1 MDLSEKITYCR
12 RRSGLSQEGLA
23 EKLGVSRQ
31 AVSKWETGEAQ
42 PEIAKLKQLSD
53 VFGVSADWL
62 LNEEE
67 PIEPQAP
74 VQAQA
79 QTPSFLDRLP
89 GIVGKLFRRFGWLAG
104 VYTMIIGVIIG
115 IVGGASILISEKLI
129 GTFQQNSSHMFDA
142 VNGYGI
148 GAAATSIVNPVAV
161 AGKIVIGIGAVILVI
176 GIVLTIVLLRVRKE
190 EQNKE

>member
-1 MDLSEKITYCR
+1 MDLSEKIIYCR
-12 RRSGLSQEGLA
+12 RRNGLSQEGLA

-53 VFGVSADWL
+53 VFCVSADWL

-74 VQAQA
+74 VQA

-104 VYTMIIGVIIG
+104 VYAMIMGVIIA
-115 IVGGASILISEKLI
+115 IIGGAGILISDKLI
-129 GTFQQNSSHMFDA
+129 GTFQQNTSQMFDA
-142 VNGYGI
+142 VNGFGGGMTAHAI
-148 GAAATSIVNPVAV
+148 ANPVAI
-161 AGKIVIGIGAVILVI
+161 AGKIVIGIGAVILVL